1 MKSFQKVLSELIQ
14 KQQLLD
20 RNHFESQNN
29 CSSKDANIKQL
40 ENTLIETEG
49 NKKLIENNQNYKT
62 NETEIYNSTRKDHN
76 YEMKQNAKAN
86 TLCQTVTKTK
96 ALNHENP

>member
-1 MKSFQKVLSELIQ
+1 MQKGLSELIQ
-14 KQQLLD
+14 KHQLLD

-40 ENTLIETEG
+40 QIEKALIETEG

-62 NETEIYNSTRKDHN
+62 NETEIYNYTQKDHN

-96 ALNHENP
+96 TLNHENP